1 MKKSSPRK
9 TGEGDSDSDGPKNL
23 GENKDN
29 NFMPRQLK
37 EWLNAH
43 EYPKALKFA
52 ASKMS
57 RGSKTSMFYA
67 VISGFCQLKL
77 GK

>member
-1 MKKSSPRK
+1 MKK
-9 TGEGDSDSDGPKNL
+9 GQDDSDSDGPKNL
-23 GENKDN
+23 GESKDN

-43 EYPKALKFA
+43 EYQKALKFA
-52 ASKMS
+52 GSKMS

-67 VISGFCQLKL
+67 VITGFCHLKL